1 MACGGGGRVESTL
14 KRVLNQSSEL
24 DPSLRCLCQLV
35 PIFERADIQ
44 TRGEEEADRVG
55 DELLVGVRI
64 LTEQRFF
71 GAFFDAAEEDFG
83 SVGG

>member
-1 MACGGGGRVESTL
+1 MACSGGGRVESTL

-55 DELLVGVRI
+55 DQLFVGLGI
-64 LTEQRFF
+64 LP
-71 GAFFDAAEEDFG
+71 
-83 SVGG
+83 